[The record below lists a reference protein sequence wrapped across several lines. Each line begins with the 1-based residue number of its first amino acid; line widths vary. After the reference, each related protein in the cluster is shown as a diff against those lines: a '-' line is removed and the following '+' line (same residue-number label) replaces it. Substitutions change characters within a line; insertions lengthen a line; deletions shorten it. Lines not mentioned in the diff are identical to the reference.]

1 MPAKL
6 RSKAR
11 TTSQS
16 RPPRGGLLRS
26 ATLIV
31 IVGALTFANGLSAPF
46 IYDDAAVIAA
56 NATSR
61 SPTLVARLL
70 TTPGGAAPTA
80 GRPLAN
86 FSFAVNYAIGGRD
99 VRGYH
104 VVNIAVHLMCALT
117 LFGIVRRTLARSA
130 ERGPDAI
137 ALVCAL
143 VWMVHPLQ
151 SEAVDYLSARTESLM
166 ALFFLLTL
174 YCSIRAREGSTSAVW
189 QIGAVIA
196 CVLGTAC
203 KESMAVALPI
213 VALYDRIFLFPS
225 WREAVRSRW
234 SLYAGLAATWIELA
248 WLMSSAPRG
257 SSAGWSP
264 DPGLVAPVTPWVY
277 LLNQA
282 VMIVH
287 YLRLTF
293 WPNGMV
299 LDYGVPRALTLAQV
313 APQMA
318 IVALLGLLTI
328 VALRRAP
335 AAGFLGAWFFV
346 TLAPSSS
353 VMPIHTEV
361 GAERRMYL
369 ASMAIVVLVVV
380 AVHRWAGRTFSPS
393 ALSPRSGRVLL
404 ATTLAVVGALAATT
418 IARNAEY
425 ASPLTMWRTVVDRWP
440 NGRARWALATQLKAA
455 GRADEVLPKL
465 REAVADYPEAHL
477 GVGEELF
484 AQKQYAEAVDELDA
498 FIHLRPNHVNV
509 IDAHEFAGRAL
520 AAQGKVDEA
529 IGRFRLILKMVPT
542 YAAAHGRLAD
552 LYFQHQR
559 YAEAAEE
566 YAVFLAARRGEAG
579 PWTNYAISL
588 VETGRGDQAVKAFER
603 AVALEPRSGNA
614 RRNLAKAYYA
624 QRDLAGA
631 EREAREALRID
642 ARDSEAR
649 NILAV
654 VLNDSRQGTQRPQNP
669 R

>member
-1 MPAKL
+1 
-6 RSKAR
+6 
-11 TTSQS
+11 
-16 RPPRGGLLRS
+16 
-26 ATLIV
+26 
-31 IVGALTFANGLSAPF
+31 
-46 IYDDAAVIAA
+46 
-56 NATSR
+56 
-61 SPTLVARLL
+61 
-70 TTPGGAAPTA
+70 
-80 GRPLAN
+80 
-86 FSFAVNYAIGGRD
+86 
-99 VRGYH
+99 
-104 VVNIAVHLMCALT
+104 
-117 LFGIVRRTLARSA
+117 
-130 ERGPDAI
+130 
-137 ALVCAL
+137 
-143 VWMVHPLQ
+143 
-151 SEAVDYLSARTESLM
+151 M

-174 YCSIRAREGSTSAVW
+174 YSSIRAHEGSAPAVW
-189 QIGAVIA
+189 QMGAVVA
-196 CVLGTAC
+196 CALGTAC

-213 VALYDRIFLFPS
+213 VALYDRIFLFRS
-225 WREAVRSRW
+225 WKEAARARW
-234 SLYAGLAATWIELA
+234 PLYAGLAATWLELA

-287 YLRLTF
+287 YLRLAF
-293 WPNGMV
+293 WPSGMV
-299 LDYGVPRALTLAQV
+299 LDYGIPRTLTLAQV

-318 IVALLGLLTI
+318 IMAMLGLLTI
-328 VALRRAP
+328 AALWRAP

-369 ASMAIVVLVVV
+369 ASMAIVVFVVV
-380 AVHRWAGRTFSPS
+380 AVHRWAGRTLS
-393 ALSPRSGRVLL
+393 ASAANRRSRILL
-404 ATTLAVVGALAATT
+404 IATSLAIIGALAATT
-418 IARNAEY
+418 FARTAEY

-440 NGRARWALATQLKAA
+440 NGRARWALATQLRAA
-455 GRADEVLPKL
+455 GRTDEVLPRL
-465 REAVADYPEAHL
+465 REAVVDYPEAHL
-477 GVGEELF
+477 GIGEELF
-484 AQKQYAEAVDELDA
+484 AQKQYAEAVGELDT
-498 FIHLRPNHVNV
+498 FVRLRPMHVNV

-559 YAEAAEE
+559 FAEAAEE
-566 YAVFLAARRGEAG
+566 YAVFLVARRGEAG

-642 ARDSEAR
+642 GRDAEARD
-649 NILAV
+649 ILAV
-654 VLNDSRQGTQRPQNP
+654 VLEDSRPGTQRAQSP

>member
-1 MPAKL
+1 MRFAVDTGGTFTDLLVEDNAGLHMYKTP
-6 RSKAR
+6 
-11 TTSQS
+11 TT
-16 RPPRGGLLRS
+16 PEDPVEG
-26 ATLIV
+26 V
-31 IVGALTFANGLSAPF
+31 LSAF
-46 IYDDAAVIAA
+46 
-56 NATSR
+56 
-61 SPTLVARLL
+61 
-70 TTPGGAAPTA
+70 
-80 GRPLAN
+80 
-86 FSFAVNYAIGGRD
+86 
-99 VRGYH
+99 
-104 VVNIAVHLMCALT
+104 
-117 LFGIVRRTLARSA
+117 
-130 ERGPDAI
+130 
-137 ALVCAL
+137 
-143 VWMVHPLQ
+143 
-151 SEAVDYLSARTESLM
+151 
-166 ALFFLLTL
+166 
-174 YCSIRAREGSTSAVW
+174 
-189 QIGAVIA
+189 
-196 CVLGTAC
+196 
-203 KESMAVALPI
+203 
-213 VALYDRIFLFPS
+213 
-225 WREAVRSRW
+225 
-234 SLYAGLAATWIELA
+234 GLAAADRGMEARALLA
-248 WLMSSAPRG
+248 RG
-257 SSAGWSP
+257 DLLIHGTTIATNAVLTGRTAKTAFLTTYGHPDILVFREAGRM
-264 DPGLVAPVTPWVY
+264 GLPMFDYSV
-277 LLNQA
+277 
-282 VMIVH
+282 
-287 YLRLTF
+287 
-293 WPNGMV
+293 PNPEP
-299 LDYGVPRALTLAQV
+299 YVPRALTLAQV

>member
-6 RSKAR
+6 RSKTR
-11 TTSQS
+11 TTRQFS
-16 RPPRGGLLRS
+16 PPRGGVLRS

-56 NATSR
+56 NATIR
-61 SPTLVARLL
+61 SPTLVASLL
-70 TTPGGAAPTA
+70 ATPRGAAPTA

-104 VVNIAVHLMCALT
+104 VVNIAVHLMCALL
-117 LFGIVRRTLARSA
+117 LFGIIRRTLARSG
-130 ERGPDAI
+130 ERKPDAI
-137 ALVCAL
+137 AVVCAL

-174 YCSIRAREGSTSAVW
+174 YCSIRAREGPAPAEW

-196 CVLGTAC
+196 CILGTAC

-234 SLYAGLAATWIELA
+234 PLYAGLAATWIELA
-248 WLMSSAPRG
+248 WLMSNAPRG

-293 WPNGMV
+293 RPTGMV
-299 LDYGVPRALTLAQV
+299 LDYGVPRALTLVEV

-328 VALRRAP
+328 VALWRAP

-369 ASMAIVVLVVV
+369 ASMAIVVLLVV
-380 AVHRWAGRTFSPS
+380 AVHRWAWRTRSPS
-393 ALSPRSGRVLL
+393 AVSPRSGKVLL
-404 ATTLAVVGALAATT
+404 ATTLAVVAALAATT
-418 IARNAEY
+418 IARTAEY

-440 NGRARWALATQLKAA
+440 NGRARWALATQLKAV

-484 AQKQYAEAVDELDA
+484 ARKQYAEAVAELDS
-498 FIHLRPNHVNV
+498 FVRLRPMHADV
-509 IDAHEFAGRAL
+509 INAHEFAGRAL

-559 YAEAAEE
+559 FAEAAEE
-566 YAVFLAARRGEAG
+566 YAAFLVARRGEAG

-588 VETGRGDQAVKAFER
+588 VETGRGDQAVKAFEH

-624 QRDLAGA
+624 QRDFAGA

-642 ARDSEAR
+642 GRDSEAR

-654 VLNDSRQGTQRPQNP
+654 VLEEKK
-669 R
+669 

>member
-1 MPAKL
+1 MPAK
-6 RSKAR
+6 RRRKA
-11 TTSQS
+11 QPHHPS
-16 RPPRGGLLRS
+16 RPPRSGVIR
-26 ATLIV
+26 AAALI
-31 IVGALTFANGLSAPF
+31 IVVGSLTFANSLSAPF
-46 IYDDAAVIAA
+46 IYDDDAVIAE
-56 NATSR
+56 NATIR
-61 SPTLVARLL
+61 SPSLATRLL
-70 TTPGGAAPTA
+70 TTPRGGAPTA
-80 GRPLAN
+80 GRPFAN
-86 FSFAVNYAIGGRD
+86 FSFALNYAIGGRD

-104 VVNIAVHLMCALT
+104 VVNIAVHLTCALL
-117 LFGIVRRTLARSA
+117 LFGIIRRTLARSG

-174 YCSIRAREGSTSAVW
+174 YCAIRAREASAPAGW
-189 QIGAVIA
+189 QTGAVVA
-196 CVLGTAC
+196 CALGAAC
-203 KESMAVALPI
+203 KESMAVALP
-213 VALYDRIFLFPS
+213 VVVLYDRIFFFAS
-225 WREAVRSRW
+225 SKEALRSRW
-234 SLYAGLAATWIELA
+234 PLYAGLAATWLELG
-248 WLMSSAPRG
+248 WLMSTTPRG

-264 DPGLVAPVTPWVY
+264 NPGLVAPVTPWVY

-287 YLRLTF
+287 YLRLAL
-293 WPNGMV
+293 WPSGMV
-299 LDYGVPRALTLAQV
+299 LDYGIPRNLTLAQV

-318 IVALLGLLTI
+318 IVAMLGLLTI
-328 VALRRAP
+328 VALWRAP

-353 VMPIHTEV
+353 VLPIHTEV

-369 ASMAIVVLVVV
+369 ASMAIVVFLVV
-380 AVHRWAGRTFSPS
+380 AIHRWAGRAPS
-393 ALSPRSGRVLL
+393 APAAGSRPGKFLIG
-404 ATTLAVVGALAATT
+404 TTIAIVAALAATT
-418 IARNAEY
+418 FARTAEY

-440 NGRARWALATQLKAA
+440 NGRARWALATELKAA
-455 GRADEVLPKL
+455 GRADEVLPVL
-465 REAVADYPEAHL
+465 REAVTDYPEAHL
-477 GVGEELF
+477 GIGEELF
-484 AQKQYAEAVDELDA
+484 AQKQYVEAVDELDT
-498 FIHLRPNHVNV
+498 FVRLRPLHVNV

-559 YAEAAEE
+559 FAEAAEE
-566 YAVFLAARRGEAG
+566 YPLFLAARRSEAG

-603 AVALEPRSGNA
+603 AVALEPRSGHA
-614 RRNLAKAYYA
+614 RRNLAKAYFA

-642 ARDSEAR
+642 ARDTEAR
-649 NILAV
+649 DILAV
-654 VLNDSRQGTQRPQNP
+654 VLDDSRPGLP
-669 R
+669 RAQSPR